1 MHRQPIDRLSASSDA
16 AEDPHVSRSVRRR
29 AREGHACHD
38 YRCPL
43 FNEEAG
49 ISRVLSGLKLGSS
62 ELSDIEIVL
71 TANGCT
77 DQTASVARE
86 FGVTVIE
93 IKQASKIAALNAAEA
108 VATSGHRII

>member
-29 AREGHACHD
+29 AREGHACQD
-38 YRCPL
+38 YRARL
-43 FNEEAG
+43 QREAG

-62 ELSDIEIVL
+62 ELSDIEIVV

-93 IKQASKIAALNAAEA
+93 IKQASKIVALNAAEA